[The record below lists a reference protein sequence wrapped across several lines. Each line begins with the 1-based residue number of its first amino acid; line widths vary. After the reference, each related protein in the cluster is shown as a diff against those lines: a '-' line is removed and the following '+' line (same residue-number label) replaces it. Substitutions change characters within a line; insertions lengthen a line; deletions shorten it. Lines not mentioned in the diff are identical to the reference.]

1 MLRQPS
7 QGINLFG
14 QGHYLGLLERI
25 CSRVK
30 ARRRL
35 KVAAPKKA
43 RDTQKPSMDKT
54 RDVVLRNGALGAHQ
68 PDSETV
74 GSGREKAV
82 GG

>member
-1 MLRQPS
+1 MLRQLS
-7 QGINLFG
+7 DGINLFSP
-14 QGHYLGLLERI
+14 GHYSGRLERI

-43 RDTQKPSMDKT
+43 SDTQKPNMDKT
-54 RDVVLRNGALGAHQ
+54 SEVVLRNGALGAHQ
-68 PDSETV
+68 PDSETE
-74 GSGREKAV
+74 GSGRENAV